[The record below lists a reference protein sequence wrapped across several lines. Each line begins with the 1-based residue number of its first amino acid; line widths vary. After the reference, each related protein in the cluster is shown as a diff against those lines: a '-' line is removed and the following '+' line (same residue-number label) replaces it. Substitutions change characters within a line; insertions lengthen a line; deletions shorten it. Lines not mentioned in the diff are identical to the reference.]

1 MAAVKFAT
9 IYPTGPLSVGSRAA
23 VARLVSQVTTWLA
36 EGNPGQ
42 VAAVCLPESQLEGV
56 TQFDLSLPQGQRILL
71 GIARRVGKSLNF
83 FLAEND
89 EGTLRTRR
97 GVTMMVASRMKPTV
111 ILTATA
117 CAAILCRWHFPEA
130 RIILWVHGAPERK
143 HELLAARAFRAADAL
158 VLPSRALYD
167 LLWDRFAFEEFSS
180 PVWIIHNYTD
190 LRQFFAPTS
199 EQRREARNKFGLRE
213 EDFAIVHLSRGR
225 VKGLQIIEA
234 ALPLVKT
241 NGQRLVLLSAG
252 DKVRETRSFGSL
264 LEIRRLGQIPIH
276 EVRTLY
282 HAADLGV
289 VPSVCFEAFSL
300 AAVEMMTCGVCVV
313 ASKSGGL
320 AEVVV
325 NGRTGRIVAR
335 PNDVELWA
343 SVLQE
348 VISDDVTRRRLA
360 DEGRTEALGRFD
372 GTAFYEH
379 WTRLINA
386 LLPSAEC

>member
-1 MAAVKFAT
+1 MLDVKFAT
-9 IYPTGPLSVGSRAA
+9 IYPTGPLSLGSRAA

-42 VAAVCLPESQLEGV
+42 VAAVCLPESHLEGV
-56 TQFDLSLPQGQRILL
+56 TQFDLSLPQGQKILF
-71 GIARRVGKSLNF
+71 GITRRVVKALGFWRDGK
-83 FLAEND
+83 D
-89 EGTLRTRR
+89 EGTLRTQR
-97 GVTMMVASRMKPTV
+97 GVSMMVASRMKPKV

-130 RIILWVHGAPERK
+130 RIILWVHAAPERK
-143 HELLAARAFRAADAL
+143 HELLATHAFRAADAL

-167 LLWDRFAFEEFSS
+167 LLWDRFAFEEFSP
-180 PVWIIHNYTD
+180 PVWIIHNYID

-199 EQRREARNKFGLRE
+199 EQRREARSRFGLCE

-225 VKGLQIIEA
+225 IKGLQIVEA
-234 ALPLVKT
+234 ALPLVRT
-241 NGQRLVLLSAG
+241 NGQRFVLLSAG
-252 DKVRETRSFGSL
+252 DKVRETRSCGSL

-276 EVRTLY
+276 ELRALY

-289 VPSVCFEAFSL
+289 VPSVFFETFSL

-320 AEVVV
+320 PEVIVD
-325 NGRTGRIVAR
+325 GRTGRIVAR

-348 VISDDVTRRRLA
+348 VISDDVARRRLA
-360 DEGRTEALGRFD
+360 DEGRAEALGRFD
-372 GTAFYEH
+372 GTTFYEH
-379 WTRLINA
+379 WTRLINTLFA
-386 LLPSAEC
+386 SAEC